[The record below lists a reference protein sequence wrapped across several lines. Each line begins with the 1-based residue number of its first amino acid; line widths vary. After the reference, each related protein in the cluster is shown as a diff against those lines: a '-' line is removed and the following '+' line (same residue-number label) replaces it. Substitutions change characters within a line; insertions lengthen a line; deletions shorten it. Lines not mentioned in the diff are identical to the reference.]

1 MGGPLKRREAA
12 KLMQVELFTSTTT
25 VITAAINSSGNTN
38 IQCLERS
45 VSETQSNR
53 LTVHDLSASYPC
65 LGPLSDW
72 TALPRD
78 TCGERPAFYIHARAA
93 T

>member
-1 MGGPLKRREAA
+1 MRSSGRATEKEGSGKTDAGR
-12 KLMQVELFTSTTT
+12 TTT
-25 VITAAINSSGNTN
+25 VITAANNSSGNTN